1 MYGGV
6 FFQSTRIFRLTE
18 FQLLAIFSPSTPPIR
33 GKEME
38 MMTET
43 VATYEFEEDAV
54 GLGNFIVEA
63 FNDKNMIRDDEI
75 VIYVEDGN
83 GNLAKEARLVRSEL
97 TDGSTVVNLI
107 IDFHVELF
115 PEQSSAAISH

>member
-1 MYGGV
+1 
-6 FFQSTRIFRLTE
+6 
-18 FQLLAIFSPSTPPIR
+18 LLAIFSPSTPPIR